1 MIKIGYL
8 LSKLHSKL
16 VRKTKSYEV
25 MNAYYRRGGAHIGAG
40 SCICSNLDL
49 CEKELLCI
57 GNNVT
62 ISTQVLFVTHDISI
76 ASYAKKPGTL
86 YGKIVIG
93 NNCFIGERSM
103 ILYGVE
109 LADNI
114 IVGAGSV
121 VTKSFR
127 QEGVILGGNPAKV
140 IGTIGD
146 FVSKNAKNQMM
157 IKELNAA
164 IEANDDRLIKRS

>member
-1 MIKIGYL
+1 M
-8 LSKLHSKL
+8 

-25 MNAYYRRGGAHIGAG
+25 MNAYFRRGGAHIGEG

-49 CEKELLCI
+49 CEKELLYI

-76 ASYAKKPGTL
+76 ASFTKKPGTL
-86 YGKIVIG
+86 YGKIIVG
-93 NNCFIGERSM
+93 DNCFIGERSM

-109 LADNI
+109 LANNI

-121 VTKSFR
+121 VTKSFK

-140 IGTIGD
+140 IGTIDG
-146 FVSKNAKNQMM
+146 FASKNAKNQML
-157 IKELNAA
+157 IKELNAG
-164 IEANDDRLIKRS
+164 IERNDDRLIKRA